1 LRTVAEQFQDV
12 AGVFDGFFWAHPV
25 QVDRD
30 VPWRGVD
37 LAAELRF
44 ELDDGQALMNCRLR

>member
-12 AGVFDGFFWAHPV
+12 AGVFDGFFWAHQV